1 MFGDDDW
8 QANEVQHARFEAW
21 KGELYRVCAAKAA
34 ASTGNQGGALKA
46 NVVILEIGCG
56 GTVMTMRNMT
66 EELLAAVNAS
76 GGNGSLVRINSHL
89 PLPDN
94 QDMAQHVVSIMSP
107 DGPLPALDEVDNHV
121 TGMHAQQI
129 CRASRGLRPYVR
141 EPFKP
146 QTK

>member
-1 MFGDDDW
+1 MCVM
-8 QANEVQHARFEAW
+8 ALLH
-21 KGELYRVCAAKAA
+21 LCLCVCLSICVSVLWRWCA
-34 ASTGNQGGALKA
+34 
-46 NVVILEIGCG
+46 
-56 GTVMTMRNMT
+56 VMTMRNMT

-76 GGNGSLVRINSHL
+76 GGNGSLVWINSHL